1 MKKKLDTPLAASS
14 QFSTPTHFT
23 YLIPSNVSPPLSG
36 KKPPLPSSVLPA
48 ATAKESLGMLLLR
61 RRLRHPH
68 RRGQCQIQRRCR
80 IYARA
85 PVAASASVRPAAEEG
100 EEQEQW
106 RRSRQ
111 RRRRERSSARGAD
124 GGVAG
129 DVWRAITQRSRA
141 AAGRQRGDTGGLCWL
156 PCFSLLLVDLLMC
169 RWLVCAH
176 QC

>member
-1 MKKKLDTPLAASS
+1 
-14 QFSTPTHFT
+14 
-23 YLIPSNVSPPLSG
+23 
-36 KKPPLPSSVLPA
+36 
-48 ATAKESLGMLLLR
+48 MLLLR

-85 PVAASASVRPAAEEG
+85 PVATASSVRPTTEEG
-100 EEQEQW
+100 EEQAQW

-129 DVWRAITQRSRA
+129 DVWRATTQRSRA
-141 AAGRQRGDTGGLCWL
+141 AAGRQRGDKCSEEEAMNSVRLLGEVSTMCICQ
-156 PCFSLLLVDLLMC
+156 CFMV
-169 RWLVCAH
+169 
-176 QC
+176 

>member
-1 MKKKLDTPLAASS
+1 
-14 QFSTPTHFT
+14 
-23 YLIPSNVSPPLSG
+23 
-36 KKPPLPSSVLPA
+36 
-48 ATAKESLGMLLLR
+48 MLLLR
-61 RRLRHPH
+61 QRLRHPH
-68 RRGQCQIQRRCR
+68 RRGQRQIQRGCR

-129 DVWRAITQRSRA
+129 DAWRATTQRSRA

>member
-1 MKKKLDTPLAASS
+1 
-14 QFSTPTHFT
+14 
-23 YLIPSNVSPPLSG
+23 
-36 KKPPLPSSVLPA
+36 
-48 ATAKESLGMLLLR
+48 MLLLR

-85 PVAASASVRPAAEEG
+85 PVAAAASVRPTTEEG
-100 EEQEQW
+100 EEQAQW

-129 DVWRAITQRSRA
+129 DVWRATTQRSRA
-141 AAGRQRGDTGGLCWL
+141 AAGRQRGDKCSEEEAMKYVQYFNLQ
-156 PCFSLLLVDLLMC
+156 PSNM
-169 RWLVCAH
+169 H
-176 QC
+176 I